1 MPCPICSHA
10 GTTPHLT
17 VGSYQYVACTDCGA
31 VRLHPFPDPA
41 ATVELYDDTYFLGAA
56 NGGYHD
62 YAADAAIH
70 RRNARARLRKL
81 GPPPVPNATLVDVG
95 CAHGYTLL
103 EARERGWA
111 PQGVEVNA
119 TARAASSH
127 AGFPTAPALSELG
140 LAPGSVHAI
149 TFFQVLE
156 HLPDPAAALREAA
169 ALLAPGGRILV
180 ETWNRDSLI
189 ARAMKARWQQAT
201 PSNLGILID
210 SPAPPSAVFRHLREI
225 FVVRKADGQE
235 YFFRYYDP
243 RVLRTYL
250 PTCNRDELAEFFGPL
265 TGLIAELESGDGFE
279 LFRRDDRGNLE
290 RLPRG
295 FMEFEE
301 PSPEGSG

>member
-201 PSNLGILID
+201 PPSVLWLFDEADLQRMCAAAGLELVRWQRSAKWVSVGLVTGQLSQRGSKLARRIGTRLQRAALPYALGDLVT
-210 SPAPPSAVFRHLREI
+210 AHA
-225 FVVRKADGQE
+225 RK
-235 YFFRYYDP
+235 
-243 RVLRTYL
+243 RT
-250 PTCNRDELAEFFGPL
+250 E
-265 TGLIAELESGDGFE
+265 
-279 LFRRDDRGNLE
+279 
-290 RLPRG
+290 
-295 FMEFEE
+295 
-301 PSPEGSG
+301 